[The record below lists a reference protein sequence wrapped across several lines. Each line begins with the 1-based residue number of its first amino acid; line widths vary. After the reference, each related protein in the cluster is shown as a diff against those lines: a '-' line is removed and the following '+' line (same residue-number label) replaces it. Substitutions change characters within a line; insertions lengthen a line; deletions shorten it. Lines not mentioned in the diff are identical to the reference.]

1 MRILMLDNEFP
12 PLGGGTGVVNYHLMK
27 FFNTVPNL
35 WIDLV
40 TSSRSRSTV
49 ESERFGER
57 AIIYKV
63 PVGNKNIHHASNRE
77 LLTYAWRGL
86 KFSRKLLRQHRYAL
100 SFAFSTVPAG
110 AISYALHS
118 TDRLPYLVSLQGPD
132 VPGFE
137 ARYNSLY
144 WVLKPLI
151 RHIWHHAAV
160 VTAISDHHRRL
171 ALETTAKLTIPIV
184 YNGVDIKVFYPSGN
198 ETERDTLNILCVGRL
213 IERKGQ
219 AYLLRAFAR
228 LRSMLRQHTKLTL
241 VGTGDEEASLKKLA
255 KDLLVYEQVDFAGIV
270 SNEKM
275 PEVYRKADAFVLPS
289 QNEGMSIALLEAMAS
304 GLPAIVTETGG
315 TSELVRENVNGFV
328 VPWANVQALTE
339 YLTLLAGDR
348 LLRHRLGQA
357 SRQTAVKFSWESM
370 SQRYLDLCVQVAH
383 GSIST
388 PVMRQDQIC
397 EDIK

>member
-12 PLGGGTGVVNYHLMK
+12 PLGGGTGVVNYHLLR

-35 WIDLV
+35 CIDLV
-40 TSSRSRSTV
+40 TSSRSRNTV

-57 AIIYKV
+57 ITVYKV
-63 PVGNKNIHHASNRE
+63 PVDNKNIHHASNRE
-77 LLTYAWRGL
+77 LLTYAWRG
-86 KFSRKLLRQHRYAL
+86 FNYSRKLLRQHRYAL

-118 TDRLPYLVSLQGPD
+118 TNRLPYLVSLQGPD

-137 ARYNSLY
+137 ARYNHLY
-144 WVLKPLI
+144 LILKPLI

-171 ALETTAKLTIPIV
+171 AHDTTAKLTIPIV
-184 YNGVDIKVFYPSGN
+184 YNGVDVTVFYPLGKQAES
-198 ETERDTLNILCVGRL
+198 DSLNILCVGRL

-219 AYLLRAFAR
+219 AYLIQAFAK
-228 LRSMLRQHTKLTL
+228 LRPKLKQRIKLTL
-241 VGTGDEEASLKKLA
+241 VGTGDGEASLKKLA
-255 KDLLVYEQVDFAGIV
+255 KDLFVDEEVDFAGVV

-275 PEVYRKADAFVLPS
+275 PQIYREADVFVLPS

-304 GLPAIVTETGG
+304 GLPAIATVTGG
-315 TSELVRENVNGFV
+315 TAELVRENVNGFI

-348 LLRHRLGQA
+348 QLRHRLGQA
-357 SRQTAVKFSWESM
+357 SRQVAIKFSWESM
-370 SQRYLDLCVQVAH
+370 AQRYLDLCAQIAH

-388 PVMRQDQIC
+388 SVTPKDQLC
-397 EDIK
+397 EDIQ